1 MRIRTIKPE
10 FFTHEELSD
19 LEISSKLP
27 IRLSFIGLW
36 CAADREG
43 RFKWKPRSLGIQILP
58 YDDVDFSTILDAL
71 ADRGFVQKYEVDGNE
86 YGFIPSFPK
95 HQVINNREQ
104 GSSIPPFTNELT
116 RGARVGHAWMT
127 RESGVDDALKSRES
141 GVGHA
146 GKGEGKGKEGKGREG
161 EELKLELPF
170 ESDDFDHAWD
180 MWQEHRKEKKKKLT
194 KSTATMQLNA
204 MKEIGEVRAIA
215 MINYSIKN
223 GWTGLF
229 EDKTSFVTPIV
240 RKPQTSDQFGI

>member
-19 LEISSKLP
+19 LELTSKLP

-58 YDDVDFSTILDAL
+58 YDDIDFSVILDAL
-71 ADRGFVQKYEVDGNE
+71 VSKGFVKRYEVDGSE
-86 YGFIPSFPK
+86 YGFIPSFPR

-104 GSSIPPFTNELT
+104 ASTIPSFDQEL
-116 RGARVGHAWMT
+116 T
-127 RESGVDDALKSRES
+127 RESGVDDACSDALKSRES

-146 GKGEGKGKEGKGREG
+146 CKGEGKGKEGKGREG
-161 EELKLELPF
+161 KDEKLELPF
-170 ESDDFDHAWD
+170 ESDEFELAWS

-194 KSTATMQLNA
+194 QSTATMQLKE
-204 MKEIGEVRAIA
+204 MKEIGETRAIN
-215 MINYSIKN
+215 MIHYSIKN

-229 EDKTSFVTPIV
+229 EDKTSMVTPIQ

>member
-58 YDDVDFSTILDAL
+58 YDDIDFSLILDAL
-71 ADRGFVQKYEVDGNE
+71 VSKGFVKRYEVDGSE
-86 YGFIPSFPK
+86 YGFIPSFPR

-104 GSSIPPFTNELT
+104 ASSIPSFDQEL
-116 RGARVGHAWMT
+116 T
-127 RESGVDDALKSRES
+127 RESGVDDACSDALKSRES
-141 GVGHA
+141 GVTHA
-146 GKGEGKGKEGKGREG
+146 CQGEGKGKEGKGREG
-161 EELKLELPF
+161 KSDKLELDLPF
-170 ESDDFDHAWD
+170 ETSEFHAAWSS
-180 MWQEHRKEKKKKLT
+180 WETHRAEKKKKLT
-194 KSTATMQLNA
+194 QSTASMQLKE
-204 MKEIGEVRAIA
+204 MKEIGEARAIA

>member
-19 LEISSKLP
+19 LELTSKLP

-58 YDDVDFSTILDAL
+58 YDDINFSVILDAL
-71 ADRGFVQKYEVDGNE
+71 MSKGFVKRYSVDGVT
-86 YGFIPSFPK
+86 YGFIPSFPR

-104 GSSIPPFTNELT
+104 ASSIPPFDQEL
-116 RGARVGHAWMT
+116 T
-127 RESGVDDALKSRES
+127 RESGVDDACRDALKSRES

-146 GKGEGKGKEGKGREG
+146 CKGEGKGKEWKGREG
-161 EELKLELPF
+161 KEDKLELELPF
-170 ESDDFDHAWD
+170 ESDAFELAWS

-194 KSTATMQLNA
+194 QSTASMQLKE
-204 MKEIGEVRAIA
+204 MKEIGESRAIS

-240 RKPQTSDQFGI
+240 RKPQTSDQFSI